1 MKDLLTAQDAK
12 KGREGRRERRIAFLC
27 ELCASF
33 AIFAVKWFVL
43 PRDGDDGLRREAE
56 EKMHPS
62 LREHEAA

>member
-1 MKDLLTAQDAK
+1 MQRKDAK
-12 KGREGRRERRIAFLC
+12 IAEKRRIAFLC